1 MDYCDRIISRNEYEA
16 YKLEFTEKKEAI
28 EKQLKEINGDKFERA
43 DKERRRLEYVN
54 KIKEYN
60 NIKELDRK
68 ILEELVEKIYIDAE
82 KNITIQFKYEDIFR
96 EYMQ

>member
-43 DKERRRLEYVN
+43 DKERRQLEYVN

>member
-1 MDYCDRIISRNEYEA
+1 MKYQ
-16 YKLEFTEKKEAI
+16 LEFTEKKEAI

-68 ILEELVEKIYIDAE
+68 ILEELVEKIYIDAK

>member
-1 MDYCDRIISRNEYEA
+1 MKYQL
-16 YKLEFTEKKEAI
+16 KFTEKKEAI

>member
-1 MDYCDRIISRNEYEA
+1 MKYQ
-16 YKLEFTEKKEAI
+16 LEFTEKKEAI